1 MEHIIIFFID
11 ALVSAGI
18 MFLACKVTG
27 VVIEFK
33 WLVISVAAAALVSL
47 VPSFGWVLS
56 FIVLF
61 WFLNQYSNAKIWP
74 DLVFMVVVSRL
85 ITVFLVIPLLGS

>member
-1 MEHIIIFFID
+1 MEHILIFLID
-11 ALVSAGI
+11 SLVGAGV

-33 WLVISVAAAALVSL
+33 WLAVSVAAAAFVSL
-47 VPSFGWVLS
+47 VPFFGWILS

-61 WFLNQYSNAKIWP
+61 WLLNQYSNAKIWP
-74 DLVFMVVVSRL
+74 DLVLMVVVSRL
-85 ITVFLVIPLLGS
+85 ISVLLVMPFLGN